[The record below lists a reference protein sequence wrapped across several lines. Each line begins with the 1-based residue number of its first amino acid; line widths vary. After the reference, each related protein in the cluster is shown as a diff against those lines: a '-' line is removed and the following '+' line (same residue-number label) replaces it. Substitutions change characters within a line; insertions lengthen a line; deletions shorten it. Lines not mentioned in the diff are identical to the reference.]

1 MKPDLLDTTA
11 SFPRRRWLGAIAA
24 AAGAAWAWRARGS
37 RTARPAGNPFLP
49 DRAASTAK
57 ATHASAP
64 VTLAVRPSP
73 DSVKRHG

>member
-24 AAGAAWAWRARGS
+24 AAAAPWAWRARGS
-37 RTARPAGNPFLP
+37 RTALPTGNPVLP
-49 DRAASTAK
+49 DQDASTAK

-64 VTLAVRPSP
+64 VTLAVRPSL